1 MAAVGGTLKGGGS
14 SGGEMFMALVP
25 SGARNV
31 EAECAAIIL
40 PAGRKYRRQ
49 H

>member
-14 SGGEMFMALVP
+14 SGGEMFMAS